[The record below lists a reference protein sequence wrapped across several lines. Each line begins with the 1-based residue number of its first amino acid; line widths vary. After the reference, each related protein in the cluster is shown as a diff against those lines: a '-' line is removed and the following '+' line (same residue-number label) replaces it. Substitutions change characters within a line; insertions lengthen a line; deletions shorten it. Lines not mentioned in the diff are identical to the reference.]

1 MSEASV
7 VAIFT
12 APKKHVP
19 LVSRDE
25 IAAVAGQ
32 GLEGDRYFN
41 ADGWDEP
48 KRELTLVELEAVE
61 AANRDY
67 DLGLE
72 LVDMRRQIVTKG
84 VALNHLI
91 GREFTVGNVKCR
103 GVKLNEPCNHLRKL
117 ADKPLIKPMIH
128 RGGLRAQILESG
140 TIRVGDPIVTNITS

>member
-1 MSEASV
+1 MPEATV

-12 APKKHVP
+12 APEKHVP

-25 IAAVAGQ
+25 VNAVAGR

-41 ADGWDEP
+41 AEGWDEP
-48 KRELTLVELEAVE
+48 KREITLVELEAVE

-67 DLGLE
+67 DLGLTPE
-72 LVDMRRQIVTKG
+72 DMRRQIVTKG
-84 VALNHLI
+84 IALNHLVD
-91 GREFTVGNVKCR
+91 REFTVGDVRCR
-103 GVKLNEPCNHLRKL
+103 GIKLNEPCNHLRKL

-140 TIRVGDPIVTNITS
+140 TIRVGDPIRSP

>member
-1 MSEASV
+1 MSEATV

-19 LVSRDE
+19 LVSRNE
-25 IAAVAGQ
+25 VNAVAGC

-41 ADGWDEP
+41 AEGWDEP
-48 KRELTLVELEAVE
+48 KREITLVELEAVE

-67 DLGLE
+67 DLGLTPE
-72 LVDMRRQIVTKG
+72 DMRRQIVTKG
-84 VALNHLI
+84 IALNHLVD
-91 GREFTVGNVKCR
+91 REFTVGDVRCR
-103 GVKLNEPCNHLRKL
+103 GIKLNEPCAHLRKL

-140 TIRVGDPIVTNITS
+140 TIRVGDPIHSF

>member
-7 VAIFT
+7 VAILT
-12 APKKHVP
+12 APKKAAP
-19 LVSRDE
+19 LESRADV
-25 IAAVAGQ
+25 IAVAGK

-41 ADGWDEP
+41 ADGWDEV
-48 KRELTLVELEAVE
+48 KREITFVEIEAIE

-67 DLGLE
+67 DLGLTPE
-72 LVDMRRQIVTKG
+72 DMRRQIVTRG
-84 VALNHLI
+84 VALNHLV
-91 GREFTVGNVKCR
+91 GREFTVGGVRCR

-140 TIRVGDPIVTNITS
+140 TIRVGDPIRPF